1 MFVGPASCGLG
12 HRYAHGHQR
21 PTLLKRRPQGFVLP
35 RQNLMAWYFQVEL
48 IKLLPR
54 AFKTRKVYVVYLFV
68 PFKEG
73 EMVIK
78 FSKLS
83 RYENSRIT
91 GGIAFSCYSS
101 LVPPPTPENSKIQL
115 KTFFFPRKVCSTTTV
130 SSLYP
135 FYIYIYFLL
144 SVKLQR
150 RTSVKFRKMVLWL
163 RNKYKCF
170 FFLPPRNIILK
181 DLANSIAK

>member
-1 MFVGPASCGLG
+1 MEGDGKMPTHPRARFLLSEEKEQVAHSLLVGPASCGLG

-54 AFKTRKVYVVYLFV
+54 AFKTRKVYVVCLFV

-91 GGIAFSCYSS
+91 GGIAFWCYSS

-115 KTFFFPRKVCSTTTV
+115 KTFFFSLERSAQLP
-130 SSLYP
+130 LYP
-135 FYIYIYFLL
+135 HYILSIYIYFYWVSSCKEGLL
-144 SVKLQR
+144 WNLGK
-150 RTSVKFRKMVLWL
+150 W
-163 RNKYKCF
+163 YYG
-170 FFLPPRNIILK
+170 
-181 DLANSIAK
+181 